1 MPQALCFAYIISFI
15 HDNQL
20 NKYKHH
26 YLHVVYM
33 KSEAQRTGITVQ
45 VQVSFSLPGNE
56 SARPWTGVDK
66 SLATQSVVHG
76 PASLLS
82 KNLLEM
88 QNLWS
93 YSKPVNQNWYFKRSL
108 GDQYA
113 HCSLRSPSLDDS
125 PFSVHGFHLE
135 LMPVQSL

>member
-1 MPQALCFAYIISFI
+1 
-15 HDNQL
+15 
-20 NKYKHH
+20 
-26 YLHVVYM
+26 M

-93 YSKPVNQNWYFKRSL
+93 YFKPVNQNWYFKRSL
-108 GDQYA
+108 GD
-113 HCSLRSPSLDDS
+113 
-125 PFSVHGFHLE
+125 
-135 LMPVQSL
+135 

>member
-1 MPQALCFAYIISFI
+1 
-15 HDNQL
+15 
-20 NKYKHH
+20 
-26 YLHVVYM
+26 M

-108 GDQYA
+108 GD
-113 HCSLRSPSLDDS
+113 
-125 PFSVHGFHLE
+125 
-135 LMPVQSL
+135 

>member
-1 MPQALCFAYIISFI
+1 M
-15 HDNQL
+15 
-20 NKYKHH
+20 
-26 YLHVVYM
+26 VYVE
-33 KSEAQRTGITVQ
+33 SEAQRTDITVQ

-76 PASLLS
+76 PASVLS

-93 YSKPVNQNWYFKRSL
+93 YSKPVNQSWYFKRL
-108 GDQYA
+108 I
-113 HCSLRSPSLDDS
+113 DD
-125 PFSVHGFHLE
+125 
-135 LMPVQSL
+135 